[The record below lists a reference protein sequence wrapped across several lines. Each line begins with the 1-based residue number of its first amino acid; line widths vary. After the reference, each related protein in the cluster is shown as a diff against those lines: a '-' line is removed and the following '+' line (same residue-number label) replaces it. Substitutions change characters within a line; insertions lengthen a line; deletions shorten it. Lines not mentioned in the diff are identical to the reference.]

1 MEKKIL
7 IVGGGAAG
15 IMAAIKAAEKS
26 EIYLFEKMPRLGLKI
41 LISGKG
47 RCNVTNAGSIDQ
59 LIKAFGRNG
68 RFLHHAFYAFS
79 NEDLVKFLGEIGVRT
94 KTERGSRVFPVSD
107 HSKDVLDALKM
118 ELERRNVT
126 VQEKTSVKDLIIV
139 NHEVKGIV
147 LKSDEKILGDA
158 VILATGGKSF
168 PGLGTTGDGFDMLA
182 KTGHT
187 IQPLYPA
194 LVPLVVEEKWVRELE
209 GLSLRNVRVSA
220 SVGKKKF
227 SHFGDMVFT
236 KNGISGPIIL
246 SISSEIVPYLTK
258 PLPLEIDLKPALEKE
273 VLDKRLL
280 KDFAK
285 YSNKEYKNSLG
296 DLLPRSFI
304 PIFVSLTGIVPNKK
318 CNEIT
323 KKDRKRVLHLL
334 KHFPLTVIGT
344 EGFAHA
350 VVTKGGVLLKEVDP
364 KTMQSKLI
372 KNLYITGELLDL
384 DGVTGGY
391 NLQAAFSTGFVAG
404 FFASNDP

>member
-7 IVGGGAAG
+7 VVGGGAAG

-26 EIYLFEKMPRLGLKI
+26 KVYLFEKMPRLGLKI

-47 RCNVTNAGSIDQ
+47 RCNVTNAGPIDQ

-118 ELERRNVT
+118 ELGRRNVT

-139 NHEVKGIV
+139 DHKAKGIV
-147 LKSDEKILGDA
+147 LKSDEKIFGDA

-209 GLSLRNVRVSA
+209 GLSLRNVRVSV

-258 PLPLEIDLKPALEKE
+258 SLPLEIDLKPALDEE

-304 PIFVSLTGIVPNKK
+304 PIFVLLTGIAPKKK
-318 CNEIT
+318 CNELT
-323 KKDRKRVLHLL
+323 REDRKRVLHLL
-334 KHFPLTVIGT
+334 KHFPLTVTGT